1 MAFATPTELK
11 PQFIL
16 PLSYES
22 GRFRLQAQL
31 KEARRHIVSWPNTQI
46 WEFGQALLPVR
57 TGGGSEMQCA
67 AGAHT
72 VWGWVRSTGS
82 RRVGASAPES
92 YPNRH
97 GHRSARSPPLG
108 ALARHPS
115 VDLGRHQ
122 SASQT
127 VPPTRVQ
134 Q

>member
-57 TGGGSEMQCA
+57 TWGGGRKCSA
-67 AGAHT
+67 VKKVKSATYLSG
-72 VWGWVRSTGS
+72 VRP
-82 RRVGASAPES
+82 RAPS
-92 YPNRH
+92 
-97 GHRSARSPPLG
+97 
-108 ALARHPS
+108 LAR
-115 VDLGRHQ
+115 R
-122 SASQT
+122 
-127 VPPTRVQ
+127 
-134 Q
+134 